1 MVSSLPCLRDTPR
14 LGRQLALSLTLA
26 MFAGLFPSQ
35 LVAEQVLPLSAASDI
50 HWRVY
55 RSGPMAHLGHNHVIR
70 ATNIRGSVTLRD
82 AAQFSEFTLEIPL
95 QRLEVDPPALR
106 RRYGGEFSSQLSSE
120 DIAGTRANMLGE
132 RQLQAS
138 RYPTIRL
145 TGKARLNDSAA
156 QKVLIAAEL
165 HLRGRAIPLR
175 LPATVTVDSNSV
187 RASGSFSLSHTQL
200 GLEPF
205 SVALGALRVGERID
219 FSFDIRTR

>member
-1 MVSSLPCLRDTPR
+1 
-14 LGRQLALSLTLA
+14 
-26 MFAGLFPSQ
+26 MFTGLFSSH

-82 AAQFSEFTLEIPL
+82 ASQFSDFTLEIPL
-95 QRLEVDPPALR
+95 QHLEVDPPALR
-106 RRYGGEFSSQLSSE
+106 RRYGREFSSQLSSK

-145 TGKARLNDSAA
+145 TGKAKLNDTAA
-156 QKVLIAAEL
+156 QKVLITAEL
-165 HLRGRAIPLR
+165 HIRGRAIPLR
-175 LPATVTVDSNSV
+175 LPATVTVGSNSV
-187 RASGSFSLSHTQL
+187 RASGSFSLSHAQL

-219 FSFDIRTR
+219 FSFDIRTK

>member
-1 MVSSLPCLRDTPR
+1 
-14 LGRQLALSLTLA
+14 
-26 MFAGLFPSQ
+26 MFMGLFSSH

-82 AAQFSEFTLEIPL
+82 ATQLSEFTLEIPL

-106 RRYGGEFSSQLSSE
+106 RRYGREFSSQLSSE

-138 RYPTIRL
+138 RFPTIRL
-145 TGKARLNDSAA
+145 TGKARLSDVSAA
-156 QKVLIAAEL
+156 QKVLIAARL
-165 HLRGRAIPLR
+165 HLRGRIIPLR
-175 LPATVTVDSNSV
+175 LPATVTVSSGSV
-187 RASGSFSLSHTQL
+187 RASGSFSLSHAQL